1 MEGLIIKA
9 LSGFYY
15 VETEEGIIEC
25 KARGR
30 FRNSGTSPLVGD
42 RVEVILEGN
51 KGVVDNISQRRN
63 FLNRPPVANIDK
75 MFIVIAPS
83 PKPDFALVD
92 KIIIYC
98 HLHDIQPIIVVNKND
113 LDNNKLAQ
121 EVEEYYR
128 GAYQVISISA
138 KTARLSELES
148 EIDGICVLA
157 GQSAV
162 GKSSLI
168 NALFKKEDIAS
179 VGELSK
185 KIERGKQTTRMVNLY
200 KVKEGAYIADTA
212 GFSLLDF
219 TIVVKMDAKDLS
231 LYYPDFLQG
240 RANCKF
246 RSCTHE
252 GGDCG
257 VAKLVYDGVINK
269 KRYENYLKILKEVK
283 CGQRH

>member
-1 MEGLIIKA
+1 MKGLVINKNANLFTIESGGEKYK
-9 LSGFYY
+9 LSPSGKTRGKGIFVGDY
-15 VETEEGIIEC
+15 VEFEESIFAVCER
-25 KARGR
+25 K
-30 FRNSGTSPLVGD
+30 N
-42 RVEVILEGN
+42 IL
-51 KGVVDNISQRRN
+51 I
-63 FLNRPPVANIDK
+63 RPPVANIDK

-83 PKPDFALVD
+83 PKPDFVLVD

-113 LDNNKLAQ
+113 LDDNKLAK
-121 EVEEYYR
+121 ETEEYYR
-128 GAYQVISISA
+128 GAYKIISISA
-138 KTARLSELES
+138 KTSNLSNLEN

-168 NALFKKEDIAS
+168 NALFKKEDVAS

-200 KVKEGAYIADTA
+200 KIKEGAYIADTA

-219 TIVVKMDAKDLS
+219 AIVAKLEERELS
-231 LYYPDFLQG
+231 SYYPDFLHS
-240 RANCKF
+240 REKCKF
-246 RSCTHE
+246 RSCTHK

-257 VAKLVYDGVINK
+257 VIRSVQEGEINS
-269 KRYENYLKILKEVK
+269 KRYENYLKILNEVK
-283 CGQRH
+283 CSQRH

>member
-1 MEGLIIKA
+1 MKGLVINKNA
-9 LSGFYY
+9 NLFTVESGGQTYKLAPSGKTRAKGIFVGDY
-15 VETEEGIIEC
+15 VEFVESIESVC
-25 KARGR
+25 ERK
-30 FRNSGTSPLVGD
+30 N
-42 RVEVILEGN
+42 IL
-51 KGVVDNISQRRN
+51 I
-63 FLNRPPVANIDK
+63 RPPVANIDK

-83 PKPDFALVD
+83 PKPDFVLMD
-92 KIIIYC
+92 KIIVYC
-98 HLHDIQPIIVVNKND
+98 HLHDIEPIIVVNKND

-128 GAYQVISISA
+128 GTYKVISISA
-138 KTARLSELES
+138 KTANLSDFES
-148 EIDGICVLA
+148 EIEGICVLA

-168 NALFKKEDIAS
+168 NALFKQEDIAS

-219 TIVVKMDAKDLS
+219 TIVVQMDAKDLS
-231 LYYPDFLQG
+231 SYYPDFLSG

-257 VAKLVYDGVINK
+257 VVKLVQDGVINK
-269 KRYENYLKILKEVK
+269 KRYENYLKILEEVK
-283 CGQRH
+283 CGQKH